1 MSIGGRTRERQ
12 RLLQRAG
19 LIAGALVILALLL
32 LITGHW
38 VLALIFGAAA
48 AAAVWVFLQAR
59 SVR

>member
-12 RLLQRAG
+12 RLLQRAR
-19 LIAGALVILALLL
+19 LIAGALVIVALLL

-38 VLALIFGAAA
+38 VLALIVGAVAA
-48 AAAVWVFLQAR
+48 GAIWVFLQAR